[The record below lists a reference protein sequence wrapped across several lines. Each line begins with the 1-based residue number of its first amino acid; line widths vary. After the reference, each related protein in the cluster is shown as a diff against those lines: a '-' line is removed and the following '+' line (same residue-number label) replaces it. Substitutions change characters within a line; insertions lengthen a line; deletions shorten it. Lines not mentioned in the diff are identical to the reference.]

1 MVFRP
6 FCDIQ
11 KGWKP
16 GKVPVMA
23 EKTIDRKNLMEFLR
37 YVLVGG
43 ISAVVDMAVNYC
55 MLYFILKA
63 TKDDALPV
71 AISVTA
77 GFIVGIIV
85 NYILSN
91 LFVFISA
98 EQKEKGRNVKAFL
111 LYVLVGVIGYGLTVG
126 LTLVGTNLIGEDGIW
141 YLIMTCVVKGIV
153 LIWNYLGRKVLV
165 YKGK

>member
-1 MVFRP
+1 
-6 FCDIQ
+6 
-11 KGWKP
+11 
-16 GKVPVMA
+16 MA

-55 MLYFILKA
+55 ML
-63 TKDDALPV
+63 
-71 AISVTA
+71 ISVTA

-126 LTLVGTNLIGEDGIW
+126 LTLVGTKLIGEDGIW